1 MAAGSNVATNAPE
14 RPLIIARTFNAPREL
29 VWKAFTETERLE
41 QWWGRPGVT
50 TQVVKLEVRP
60 GGTFLYSQTL
70 PDHSVM
76 WGKWVYRE
84 IVRPQRLVSVVS
96 FCDESGK
103 IIRAPFAADWPL
115 EMLSVATFTE
125 HQGKTTITVE
135 ASAPNATEAER
146 ATFNAGRDNMEQG
159 FNATWDL
166 LDKYLGHAQQSA
178 RH

>member
-1 MAAGSNVATNAPE
+1 MAARSNLATNSEE

-29 VWKAFTETERLE
+29 VWKAFTEKERLE
-41 QWWGRPGVT
+41 QWWGRPDVIT
-50 TQVVKLEVRP
+50 RVKTLDVRP

-70 PDHSVM
+70 ADNSVM

-84 IVRPQRLVSVVS
+84 IVAPRRLVSVVS
-96 FCDESGK
+96 FCDETGN

-125 HQGKTTITVE
+125 HQGRTTITVE
-135 ASAPNATEAER
+135 ATPHNATDAER
-146 ATFNAGRDNMEQG
+146 AIFNAGRGGMDQG
-159 FNATWDL
+159 FNATYDR
-166 LDKYLGHAQQSA
+166 LDEYLANAQQSA